1 MSLDLFASNVDD
13 AVNYAA
19 RVSAPE
25 LPSTF
30 SDNFSDAWNRGFLTS
45 QSVSGTNRKVEA
57 RSQLVDDAIAKTGD
71 RTLAAFIS
79 PTGDDSDFE
88 GFNRR
93 IAEHNAARPDDPVQ
107 PLSSEE
113 IQARA
118 DRIGVQ
124 QLSDSRSLAS
134 RERTTGGT
142 IGQFLGT
149 AGAAVTDPV
158 NLVAFPLAAPEA
170 LGILGTTLAWSAI
183 GAGSQGVIEALNASN
198 MERIQPGYRD
208 SNEPLRNILEAGAG
222 AAVIGGGLKGLSNL
236 WSRAKTG
243 QWPRTIRD
251 AGNVVE
257 SEAQIA
263 STNPLPGVEG
273 EAMHRT
279 ALQKA
284 IDDIA
289 NGRPVDVDGIAT
301 PEQFAVRDVAVDPV
315 MSARDAAVESRAA
328 AQSREVVGIFPKK
341 GVAPANLGADGV
353 LYVGAPNSM
362 HFNLSEKYSGS
373 IREKLN
379 LEPGDASWKSEGF
392 VNPDGE
398 FMTRQQAF
406 EWVTANEKKVRSS
419 DNMNERELDAQDY
432 YEQVHETRR
441 AGPTAQPSLPFESTA
456 AQARAELSAADLS
469 KGIQDIARMAGHEM
483 PVEDAAK
490 IAARMAQLNDPDKA
504 RALLDEVFLRP
515 QTIADTLP
523 AVEKP
528 ASIGIEKI
536 NTDTAIAL
544 RDEFAPA
551 KVEEM
556 RVDPDLPDTVS
567 RDLDKLMLE
576 RPDLEVPTGVTVDA
590 EGRTVPTTRKVESVV
605 AEADAR
611 LAAAK
616 EIEACVGPYP
626 AEAAE

>member
-1 MSLDLFASNVDD
+1 MSLDLFSSNVDD

-71 RTLAAFIS
+71 RTLASFIS

-158 NLVAFPLAAPEA
+158 NMVAFPLAAPEA
-170 LGILGTTLAWSAI
+170 LGILGTTLAWGAI
-183 GAGSQGVIEALNASN
+183 GAGSQGVIEALNASS

-236 WSRAKTG
+236 WTRAKTG
-243 QWPRTIRD
+243 SWPRTIRD

-263 STNPLPGVEG
+263 STNPLPGVGG
-273 EAMHRT
+273 EAAHRT

-284 IDDIA
+284 IDDVA
-289 NGRPVDVDGIAT
+289 NGRAVDVDNIVPPDQLAALD
-301 PEQFAVRDVAVDPV
+301 ELAAPV
-315 MSARDAAVESRAA
+315 LAAQDAASAA
-328 AQSREVVGIFPKK
+328 
-341 GVAPANLGADGV
+341 
-353 LYVGAPNSM
+353 
-362 HFNLSEKYSGS
+362 
-373 IREKLN
+373 
-379 LEPGDASWKSEGF
+379 
-392 VNPDGE
+392 
-398 FMTRQQAF
+398 
-406 EWVTANEKKVRSS
+406 
-419 DNMNERELDAQDY
+419 
-432 YEQVHETRR
+432 RR
-441 AGPTAQPSLPFESTA
+441 A
-456 AQARAELSAADLS
+456 AQAASEDALASGKPQPDLPFVPTALEAQAELHQGTLT
-469 KGIQDIARMAGHEM
+469 KGIQDIAATAGHEM

-490 IAARMAQLNDPDKA
+490 IATRIGQMNDPDKA
-504 RALLDEVFLRP
+504 RAILDEVFLRP
-515 QTIADTLP
+515 QTIVDTLP
-523 AVEKP
+523 TVEKP
-528 ASIGIEKI
+528 ASIRPEKI
-536 NTDTAIAL
+536 NTDTATAL

-626 AEAAE
+626 PEAAE